1 MYLQAM
7 NIQQAASLTIVI
19 AGAILLLILGKYI
32 LIPLIFALLIWLLVR
47 RIKLRLMQIPVIRK
61 WFPGWLTNL
70 IMSALIFTA
79 FTMIGRLLSDNIESL
94 ARSYETYG
102 NNIQHVA
109 REINAMF
116 HIEIEHFLNQYA
128 GSMNFGKAFASLFAS
143 LSGLIENTIVILLYV
158 AFIFLEESNF
168 TRKLTGIFPNPR
180 QYKTVLVILDK
191 IETSVANY
199 IGLKTLVNLVSSTVS
214 FFLLWGL
221 GIESPLFWAFLI
233 FLLNF
238 IPVIGLFAGV
248 LLPTAFALIQFGS
261 YSTPLIILGV
271 LGGVQFIS
279 GNILEPRVMGNS
291 LNISPLVAL
300 VALAFWGTLWGITGM
315 FLSVPI
321 TVIMIIVFSQ
331 FKRTR
336 PIAILLSEKG
346 ELS

>member
-1 MYLQAM
+1 M
-7 NIQQAASLTIVI
+7 IVL
-19 AGAILLLILGKYI
+19 AGSILLLILGQH
-32 LIPLIFALLIWLLVR
+32 LLVPLIFALLIWLLVR
-47 RIKLRLMQIPVIRK
+47 RIKQKMMLLPFIRR

-70 IMSALIFTA
+70 IMSAFFLTA
-79 FTMIGRLLSDNIESL
+79 FTFIGRMLTDNIESL

-102 NNIQHVA
+102 ENITSVTD
-109 REINAMF
+109 RINKMF
-116 HIEIEHFLNQYA
+116 HIDVLRFLNEYA
-128 GSMNFGKAFASLFAS
+128 GNMNFGKAFASLFAS
-143 LSGLIENTIVILLYV
+143 LRGIIENTIVILLYV

-168 TRKLTGIFPNPR
+168 LAKLNGVFP
-180 QYKTVLVILDK
+180 KTYQFNKVLIILSK

-199 IGLKTLVNLVSSTVS
+199 IGLKTLVNLISGFIS
-214 FFLLWGL
+214 FFILLGV
-221 GIESPLFWAFLI
+221 GVESPIFWAFLI

-248 LLPTAFALIQFGS
+248 LLPAAFALIQFGT
-261 YSTPLIILGV
+261 YSPSLILLIV
-271 LGGVQFIS
+271 LGGIQFTV
-279 GNILEPRVMGNS
+279 GNILEPRIMGNS

-336 PIAILLSEKG
+336 PVAILLSEKG
-346 ELS
+346 KL